1 MKLLAAHTSPTLAA
15 TLAAAAISL
24 SVFLLPGSAIQSGAT
39 PLLPALDA
47 AGRVPAN
54 LPAVV
59 HRRRSKPVVQ
69 RASAPAH
76 IEVPRSAPRV
86 APQRQPVTRTA
97 RPVQRRVHIRRVEH
111 PVVASV
117 AVAPAVS
124 AAPKATTAVVHDRGH
139 RERPLGLASRAH
151 GQGKALG
158 HSTPP
163 AHEHGRGHE
172 QHGHGDSAPPPAAAA
187 HGNGGGNGNGHGKGE
202 R

>member
-39 PLLPALDA
+39 PLLPALDGA
-47 AGRVPAN
+47 ARVPAN

-69 RASAPAH
+69 HVSASSHVDVSRP
-76 IEVPRSAPRV
+76 APRA
-86 APQRQPVTRTA
+86 APQRRAVTRTV
-97 RPVQRRVHIRRVEH
+97 RPVQRRVPVRRVEH
-111 PVVASV
+111 PVVAS
-117 AVAPAVS
+117 ATVAPVVS
-124 AAPKATTAVVHDRGH
+124 AAPKASNALVHDRGH
-139 RERPLGLASRAH
+139 RQRTFALAPRAH
-151 GQGKALG
+151 GHGKAPG
-158 HSTPP
+158 HSAPA
-163 AHEHGRGHE
+163 AHEHGQGHE
-172 QHGHGDSAPPPAAAA
+172 QHGHGDSAPPPIAAA